1 MNSLVITEK
10 EKYPDSHPCCSPCGS
25 SGKGKD
31 KVRKYAPTVELTA
44 SQIAAFGL
52 DGAKLEE
59 KGTAT
64 VSFVVRSVRAGES
77 YGDEISTK
85 KSVPRVTIQL
95 LAAEPSDAEAVE
107 DESDDGAD
115 EKAAEPAAEVEAPA
129 KDSGEKVSPTEAFGD
144 DEE

>member
-1 MNSLVITEK
+1 MNSLVITDK
-10 EKYPDSHPCCSPCGS
+10 EKYPDSSPCCSPCGS

-52 DGAKLEE
+52 DSAKLDE

-64 VSFVVRSVRAGES
+64 VSFVVRSARAGES
-77 YGDEISTK
+77 YGDEIATK

-95 LAAEPSDAEAVE
+95 LAAEPAEAEAVE
-107 DESDDGAD
+107 DESAD
-115 EKAAEPAAEVEAPA
+115 ETDDEAAEPAAETESPA
-129 KDSGEKVSPTEAFGD
+129 KDSGEKVSPSEAFGD